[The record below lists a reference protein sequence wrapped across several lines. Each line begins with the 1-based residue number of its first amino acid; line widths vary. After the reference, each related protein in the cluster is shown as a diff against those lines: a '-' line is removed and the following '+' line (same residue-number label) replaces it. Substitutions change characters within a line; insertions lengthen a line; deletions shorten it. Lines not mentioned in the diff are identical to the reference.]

1 MVQMAQECVYKV
13 SYYEIMYSVSKKI
26 IFYFKFSGCRIQ
38 DSKIIPATY
47 ISQNL
52 EANNVSWKWSTTA
65 EHLNIYIPDD
75 RNLEKSIEYFVKLYS
90 MRTRSDREHW
100 LLDVSPLVQGLY
112 KNFKNI
118 FLLSFST
125 TIICIHIFLLL
136 VIRIPDEESSLNNA
150 IENLKDLPLDLDDD
164 LFFYSHDQRWTSILE
179 NNDAY

>member
-1 MVQMAQECVYKV
+1 MAQECVYKV
-13 SYYEIMYSVSKKI
+13 SYEIMYSISTKKI
-26 IFYFKFSGCRIQ
+26 IFYFKFSCCRIQ

-52 EANNVSWKWSTTA
+52 EANSNVSWKWSTTA
-65 EHLNIYIPDD
+65 EHLNIYIPDEK
-75 RNLEKSIEYFVKLYS
+75 NLEKSIEYFVKLYS

-125 TIICIHIFLLL
+125 
-136 VIRIPDEESSLNNA
+136 SL
-150 IENLKDLPLDLDDD
+150 
-164 LFFYSHDQRWTSILE
+164 FSYILSCF
-179 NNDAY
+179 